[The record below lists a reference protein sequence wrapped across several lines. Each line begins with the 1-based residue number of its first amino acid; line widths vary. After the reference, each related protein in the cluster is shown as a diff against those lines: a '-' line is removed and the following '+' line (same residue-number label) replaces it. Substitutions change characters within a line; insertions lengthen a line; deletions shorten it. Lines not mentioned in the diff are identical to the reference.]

1 MSRTVPTSPALTS
14 LSLAA
19 LFLSLTPLVVRAED
33 AAAGLRAMPIP
44 EDNGVHVTLGDV
56 TDDRRTGKNF
66 ARLELEIKTEGD
78 ALMDAFGVMKP
89 VITAAVDDTGR
100 SLIKDDK
107 KADPM
112 FWSFEAQDKPRRSV
126 EARAELLNPAR
137 KATSI
142 SVMGQV
148 TILNPKLDP
157 ASILTVTDL
166 PAQAGKPLLPAAF
179 QKTGMEITVMTKPLA
194 DKMKQEK
201 AAAEA
206 QKVAAKPGDAAGQA
220 LGQAFGKMF
229 ESMFSGF
236 FTMGEND
243 LLFVIKDPQ
252 RQIAALQV
260 LDAEGKPIKTG
271 GGRSMS
277 QDEASGTTRY
287 SLGFAAALPANAQLK
302 IYFLTPKSGQ
312 QVPFKFENVRLP

>member
-1 MSRTVPTSPALTS
+1 MYRTVLTS
-14 LSLAA
+14 LSLATLLLGLMPCSA
-19 LFLSLTPLVVRAED
+19 QAED

-78 ALMDAFGVMKP
+78 ALLDAFGIMKP

-100 SLIKDDK
+100 SLIKDEK

-157 ASILTVTDL
+157 ASVYTVTDL

-179 QKTGMEITVMTKPLA
+179 AKTGMEITVMTKALA
-194 DKMKQEK
+194 DKMKQDK

-206 QKVAAKPGDAAGQA
+206 QKAAAKPSGEAAGQA
-220 LGQAFGKMF
+220 LGQAFGKVF

-236 FTMGEND
+236 FSMGEND

-260 LDAEGKPIKTG
+260 VDAQGALIKTG

-277 QDEASGTTRY
+277 QDETNGTIRYTMSFAS
-287 SLGFAAALPANAQLK
+287 ALPANAQLK

>member
-1 MSRTVPTSPALTS
+1 MQRTTFSKLSFTALL
-14 LSLAA
+14 LSLVPGGAY
-19 LFLSLTPLVVRAED
+19 AED
-33 AAAGLRAMPIP
+33 QAAGLRALPIP
-44 EDNGVHVTLGDV
+44 DDNGVQVTLGDV

-78 ALMDAFGVMKP
+78 ALLDAFGVMKP
-89 VITAAVDDTGR
+89 TITAAVDDTGR
-100 SLIKDDK
+100 SLLKDEK
-107 KADPM
+107 KVDPM

-157 ASILTVTDL
+157 ASIYTVTDL
-166 PAQAGKPLLPAAF
+166 LAQAGKPLLPAAF
-179 QKTGMEITVMTKPLA
+179 QKTGMEITVMTKVLA
-194 DKMKQEK
+194 DKMKQDK

-206 QKVAAKPGDAAGQA
+206 QKAAAAKPGEAAGQA
-220 LGQAFGKMF
+220 LGQAFGKAF

-236 FTMGEND
+236 FSMSEND

-252 RQIAALQV
+252 HQIAALQV
-260 LDAEGKPIKTG
+260 VDAQGAVIKTG

-277 QDEASGTTRY
+277 QDEANGTTRY
-287 SLGFAAALPANAQLK
+287 TMSFSSPLPANAQLK
-302 IYFLTPKSGQ
+302 IYFLTPKSAQ

>member
-1 MSRTVPTSPALTS
+1 MQRTTFAK

-19 LFLSLTPLVVRAED
+19 LLWGVMPVAAHAED
-33 AAAGLRAMPIP
+33 AAAGLRALPIP

-78 ALMDAFGVMKP
+78 ALLDAFGVMKP

-100 SLIKDDK
+100 SLLKDEK

-126 EARAELLNPAR
+126 EARADLLNPAR

-157 ASILTVTDL
+157 ASTYTVTDL
-166 PAQAGKPLLPAAF
+166 LAQAGKPLLPAAF
-179 QKTGMEITVMTKPLA
+179 QKTGLEITAMTKALA

-206 QKVAAKPGDAAGQA
+206 QKAAAKPGEAGQA
-220 LGQAFGKMF
+220 LGQAFGKVF

-236 FTMGEND
+236 FSMGEND

-260 LDAEGKPIKTG
+260 VDAQGAVIKTG

-287 SLGFAAALPANAQLK
+287 SMSFAAPLPANAQLK
-302 IYFLTPKSGQ
+302 IYFLTPKSAQ

>member
-1 MSRTVPTSPALTS
+1 MQRTTFGK
-14 LSLAA
+14 LSFAA
-19 LFLSLTPLVVRAED
+19 FLLGVMPVVAQAEETT
-33 AAAGLRAMPIP
+33 GLRALPIP
-44 EDNGVHVTLGDV
+44 EDTGVQVTLGDV

-78 ALMDAFGVMKP
+78 ALLDAFGVTKP
-89 VITAAVDDTGR
+89 MITAAVDDTGR
-100 SLIKDDK
+100 SLLKDEK
-107 KADPM
+107 KVDPM
-112 FWSFEAQDKPRRSV
+112 FWSFEAQDKPQRSV
-126 EARAELLNPAR
+126 EARADLLNPAR

-157 ASILTVTDL
+157 ASIYTVTDL
-166 PAQAGKPLLPAAF
+166 LAQAGKPLLPAAF
-179 QKTGMEITVMTKPLA
+179 QKTGMEITVMTKVLA
-194 DKMKQEK
+194 DKMKQDK

-206 QKVAAKPGDAAGQA
+206 QKAAAKPGEAAGRA
-220 LGQAFGKMF
+220 LGQAFGKVF

-236 FTMGEND
+236 FSMSEND

-260 LDAEGKPIKTG
+260 VDAQGVVIKTG

-277 QDEASGTTRY
+277 QDEANGTTRY
-287 SLGFAAALPANAQLK
+287 TMSFASPLPANAQLK
-302 IYFLTPKSGQ
+302 IYFLTPKSAQ